1 MENLT
6 IKNHL
11 EELKTN
17 TSRMLVYHSDNLE
30 LKSYFKDTFFRLE
43 MIEQLMN
50 VSGVDWL
57 SVDEAFRSILNLDN
71 ELTNIELNVQIKPV
85 ISEVK
90 TGKIKAK
97 LYNFK

>member
-43 MIEQLMN
+43 MIEQLMS
-50 VSGVDWL
+50 VSSVDWL
-57 SVDEAFRSILNLDN
+57 SVDEAFRSILKLDN
-71 ELTNIELNVQIKPV
+71 ELTNIELNVQIKPI

>member
-17 TSRMLVYHSDNLE
+17 TSRMLVYYSDNLE

-57 SVDEAFRSILNLDN
+57 SVDEAFRSILKLDN

>member
-57 SVDEAFRSILNLDN
+57 SVDEAFRSILKLDN

>member
-57 SVDEAFRSILNLDN
+57 SVDEAFRSILKLDN

-85 ISEVK
+85 ITEVK

>member
-50 VSGVDWL
+50 ISGVDWL
-57 SVDEAFRSILNLDN
+57 SVDEAFRSILKLDN